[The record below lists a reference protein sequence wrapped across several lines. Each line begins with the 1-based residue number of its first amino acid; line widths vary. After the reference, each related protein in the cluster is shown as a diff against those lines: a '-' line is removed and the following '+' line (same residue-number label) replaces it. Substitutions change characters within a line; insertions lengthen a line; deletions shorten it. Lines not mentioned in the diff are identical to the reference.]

1 MSSANDRRFN
11 SVELDMSLILI
22 RNKIGPRIEPCGTPH
37 VISLS
42 EDLCS
47 LTWVYCF
54 QLER

>member
-1 MSSANDRRFN
+1 M
-11 SVELDMSLILI
+11 ELDMSLILI
-22 RNKIGPRIEPCGTPH
+22 RNTIGPRIEPCGAPH

-54 QLER
+54 RLER

>member
-11 SVELDMSLILI
+11 SVELDRN

-37 VISLS
+37 VIYSS

-47 LTWVYCF
+47 LTSVYCF
-54 QLER
+54 RLER